1 MSKKKNFGFGTLTET
16 EKIAVNKIRSQ
27 ICLLMQTQ
35 KELIG
40 FNDFEEEVRALA
52 KHAVNL
58 CMEHVGKDKA
68 MENPERFESFV
79 KLVLS
84 DILKKL
90 IKGLAA

>member
-40 FNDFEEEVRALA
+40 FNDFEEEVRALST
-52 KHAVNL
+52 HAVNL
-58 CMEHVGKDKA
+58 CMEYVGKEKA
-68 MENPERFESFV
+68 MENPERFENFV
-79 KLVLS
+79 KLVLK
-84 DILKKL
+84 DI
-90 IKGLAA
+90 IKDIIKSIAA